1 MAFFH
6 IPHPAVV
13 LSNIRVNDIWLLLSV
28 GAVYELGCRL
38 YVLFLVKMKPDALLK
53 KEQYLKQLTMRT
65 NNARKLGPPAFV
77 ETSKLERQVLSLEK
91 ELNTIYEQR
100 KRYASLLLQGEP
112 IFHCT
117 LLTCRV
123 VVGLRIKWR
132 NSCYD
137 MEICK

>member
-1 MAFFH
+1 MAFYH

-53 KEQYLKQLTMRT
+53 KEQYLKQLTVRA
-65 NNARKLGPPAFV
+65 NNARKLGPSAFV

-91 ELNTIYEQR
+91 ELNTMYEQR
-100 KRYASLLLQGEP
+100 KRYASLLLRAERV
-112 IFHCT
+112 FRCT
-117 LLTCRV
+117 HLTCHV